1 MIAIYYTGTIVS
13 LLLGIWVLK
22 IEKSQNHNTENAFQ
36 VITMFLL
43 ASWIGAVLWIIW
55 LIILNNSNKK

>member
-1 MIAIYYTGTIVS
+1 MIAVYYIGIIVS
-13 LLLGIWVLK
+13 LILGICVLK

-36 VITMFLL
+36 VITMFAL

>member
-36 VITMFLL
+36 VITMFSL